1 MPRAA
6 GAEAVR
12 RGHGRPADR
21 RAVHPDRAGRN
32 RRLLSPVSV
41 AAQGPFQ
48 LAAGTRRGQPGAVRV
63 AADPASDRQRPR
75 LCRLRWRLHRHRAV
89 LAVPGRRHPP
99 QPLGSDRRSPVPG
112 RHGGD
117 HVRAA
122 HALCVASSAL
132 AWAGRL

>member
-41 AAQGPFQ
+41 AAQGPFH
-48 LAAGTRRGQPGAVRV
+48 LADGTRRGQPGAVRV
-63 AADPASDRQRPR
+63 AADLASDRIRPG
-75 LCRLRWRLHRHRAV
+75 LRRVWRRVHRHGAAV
-89 LAVPGRRHPP
+89 AVGRRRRAP
-99 QPLGSDRRSPVPG
+99 QRKRLARRGPVPG
-112 RHGGD
+112 RHAGN
-117 HVRAA
+117 HVRPPG
-122 HALCVASSAL
+122 HVG
-132 AWAGRL
+132 WVKRE